1 MDGDPFEESDPAST
15 KKQRELVLEVARQRP
30 ATNVAKSIVAY
41 EEQPDLSSL
50 VVLLEEI
57 SKNSEYSTDL
67 RLSTEYYGNHLLRRC
82 KNKNVP
88 RRVALGCGGSAIQSL
103 GKIYADRVEYIG
115 QTTEHINESMSS
127 AQREASE
134 KNTSGHPLSLYS
146 QESSA
151 PKPEEPRKRRVKK
164 LAQKTVDPFLV
175 NLEPRAF
182 KTMSE
187 EKRFSTTGM
196 AKCSRNRTIEYL
208 YQDHTPPNLWRN
220 APIVDPR
227 QASEIDEKKQ
237 YKLFSYHIEH
247 RYNTLLP
254 DIQFERLSL
263 IKEYVNS
270 QNLSQDILNVHMT
283 TDEFLSEYIALENQM
298 LASRYGATVRART
311 SGSMLAETMKRTL
324 EAVEIDAS
332 CNKKSRT
339 EDEAMEAFDSSIG
352 TMPEEVTE
360 PMEVNETLNPR
371 EKLQTLNSSD
381 SGLGMTLDIT
391 TLDSSK
397 LESAALSASLVEGP
411 ALSSTLLPA
420 TRNEYS
426 NESSIL
432 DTADSEMNALTIGSE
447 KPKVFA
453 GLSSDDEGVV
463 LSDIDERRLQSLSPK
478 VMVRDILPGVPNKD
492 TVTVLIDD
500 EMRALVGITEDEPP
514 ERPPTF
520 VEEVVTIPIE
530 VCYPLEL
537 NIFGI
542 PEARLR
548 RRKLFKLPT
557 DFDLFKKARIPPKRD
572 AEPKPPKAVRLLT
585 PAIVEYTE
593 ESATG
598 RERNDPMRLSLEFDL
613 DNNFLGFRRSTHD
626 SGVDDMRYDSRPISV
641 ETLLGF
647 SEPTDG
653 DEGPADD
660 KKLVAAALDKC
671 DSGLDATQL
680 ESRANESANV
690 DGSGLNDTQTD
701 KAGLPVNATQLE
713 AAALPANGQANGD
726 DSGLDATQLDA
737 AAMSADDQPKADI
750 PALDTTQP
758 DAGASVPVNDQTNLD
773 DCGLGTT
780 QIDSILSSLNINE
793 APTNPSRPGSAM
805 AHDDWRED
813 ANSTHGSDLGVDNP
827 FRIDKG
833 GFSDSSDLVRDW
845 HIKIAPMLEVAHE
858 RQNFKFED
866 LGTEIIETCQQR
878 HGRATLADVMRGKD
892 NTTMGRHFFASLK
905 LLNDGNIVL
914 KNVDRDKSKPIDI
927 SEYKMQLMSTERKQ
941 VHPEDDIGNLNV
953 VKTKPAA
960 DKKRLKRKSTEVVP
974 VTAEAHVK
982 MDLQM
987 LHFSQL
993 YCKIKRLPIAM
1004 QYFS

>member
-15 KKQRELVLEVARQRP
+15 KKQREQVLEVARQRP

-41 EEQPDLSSL
+41 EEQPDLSIL

-57 SKNSEYSTDL
+57 SKNSDYSTDL
-67 RLSTEYYGNHLLRRC
+67 RLSTEYYGNHLLRLC
-82 KNKNVP
+82 KDRNVP

-134 KNTSGHPLSLYS
+134 KNTSG

-164 LAQKTVDPFLV
+164 LAQKTIDPFLV

-237 YKLFSYHIEH
+237 YKLFTYHIEH

-298 LASRYGATVRART
+298 LASRYGATVRARS

-332 CNKKSRT
+332 CNKKPRT
-339 EDEAMEAFDSSIG
+339 EDEAMEALDSSIG
-352 TMPEEVTE
+352 TMPEEVSE

-420 TRNEYS
+420 TRNE
-426 NESSIL
+426 SSIL
-432 DTADSEMNALTIGSE
+432 DTADSEMNALTIGCE

-530 VCYPLEL
+530 VCYPLEF

-548 RRKLFKLPT
+548 RRNLFKLPT
-557 DFDLFKKARIPPKRD
+557 DFDLFKKARIPTKRD

-613 DNNFLGFRRSTHD
+613 DNNFLGFRRPTHD

-680 ESRANESANV
+680 EVEANESANV

-701 KAGLPVNATQLE
+701 KAVLPVNATQLE

-737 AAMSADDQPKADI
+737 AAMSADDQPKADV

-758 DAGASVPVNDQTNLD
+758 DAGASVPANDQTNLD
-773 DCGLGTT
+773 DSGLGTT

-805 AHDDWRED
+805 AHDDWRDD

-866 LGTEIIETCQQR
+866 LGTEIIETCQQG
-878 HGRATLADVMRGKD
+878 HGRATLADVMQGKD

-982 MDLQM
+982 MVRLIEAIPKV
-987 LHFSQL
+987 SQSRDDGDSG
-993 YCKIKRLPIAM
+993 ISSMASSAM
-1004 QYFS
+1004 WSEKNQ

>member
-447 KPKVFA
+447 KPK
-453 GLSSDDEGVV
+453 
-463 LSDIDERRLQSLSPK
+463 DIDERRLQSLSPK

-982 MDLQM
+982 MVRLIKAIPKV
-987 LHFSQL
+987 SQSRDDGDSG
-993 YCKIKRLPIAM
+993 ISSMASSAM
-1004 QYFS
+1004 WSEKNQ